1 MYKDIFVMAVLV
13 GVVLARE
20 MLQLLV
26 SVNDSTGWSGAG
38 LGDFPALG
46 VRQEISHQFREHHTH
61 IEIYKNI
68 FGMGVLVG
76 VVLVLEMLQ
85 LLVSVKR
92 YLNSLENIIHI

>member
-61 IEIYKNI
+61 IEIYKKYIWNGSAGGSGASPGDVAALGLRQEI
-68 FGMGVLVG
+68 S
-76 VVLVLEMLQ
+76 Q
-85 LLVSVKR
+85 
-92 YLNSLENIIHI
+92 